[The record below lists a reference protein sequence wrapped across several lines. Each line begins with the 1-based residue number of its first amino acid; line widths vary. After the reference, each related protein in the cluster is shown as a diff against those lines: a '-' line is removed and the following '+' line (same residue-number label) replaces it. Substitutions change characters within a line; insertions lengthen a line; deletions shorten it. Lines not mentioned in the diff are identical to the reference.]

1 MLEITG
7 VDTAVAVDSMDA
19 VVELTRTYLQRA
31 TEISAHTPLEAINK
45 SQGTTFNIPPNI
57 TSAKR

>member
-7 VDTAVAVDSMDA
+7 VDTAVAVDGMDA

-31 TEISAHTPLEAINK
+31 TEVPTQIPL
-45 SQGTTFNIPPNI
+45 S
-57 TSAKR
+57 KR